1 MQRRCPIVV
10 VVVVQG
16 IRESVDVHG
25 AESGGISAVVVV
37 AAVEVARFGVGGR
50 TAGGVAAIGQ
60 GTVPGRMAKN
70 SMMG

>member
-25 AESGGISAVVVV
+25 AESGGIIAVVV
-37 AAVEVARFGVGGR
+37 AVEVARFGVGGR